1 MQRYRTIELDLLEI
15 MPPSS
20 QALRDKFNKLLDNSN
35 TWSAAIT
42 GFDKTTGT
50 YEIILK
56 GTLAPKI
63 HARQN
68 AA

>member
-1 MQRYRTIELDLLEI
+1 MQRYRTIDLDLLEI

-20 QALRDKFNKLLDNSN
+20 RALREKFNTLLDNSS

-42 GFDKTTGT
+42 GFDKATGT
-50 YEIILK
+50 YEIVLR
-56 GTLAPKI
+56 GTLPQKYQ
-63 HARQN
+63 ARQN

>member
-1 MQRYRTIELDLLEI
+1 MQRYRTIDLDLLEI

-20 QALRDKFNKLLDNSN
+20 QALREKFNRLLDNSN

-50 YEIILK
+50 YEIVLK
-56 GTLAPKI
+56 GTLAQKF